1 LSPKDVFW
9 RAQVAHYYRADST
22 INTTLNSQGGRVLR
36 LFIFVFLLASASSG
50 QAEEKSGAVLSIEDL
65 LIKPKEWTLSP
76 SFGLST
82 DQSGNA
88 GVSSQAY
95 SNSFN
100 LNYGVN
106 RDLAVSWQYSSQR
119 LVKNETRVD
128 ASVQTIGLRWRI
140 QTQGAW
146 HWNVS
151 AHREIQASHSA
162 TGLDWARP
170 AYTVSIQT
178 YRFID
183 PLVLSSSF
191 GYHKG
196 SRWRIGDELSPQ
208 SQRCH
213 WSVALDF
220 AVNRVVGLYSS
231 YQVSREVFNQSDTV
245 FARQRLSL
253 GGSYRI
259 SEDTSLALTL
269 GFGLADETPATLSV
283 QGRYRF

>member
-1 LSPKDVFW
+1 M
-9 RAQVAHYYRADST
+9 
-22 INTTLNSQGGRVLR
+22 LR

-65 LIKPKEWTLSP
+65 LIEPKEWTLSP

-88 GVSSQAY
+88 GASSQAY

-100 LNYGVN
+100 VNYGVN

-140 QTQGAW
+140 PTQGAW

-170 AYTVSIQT
+170 AYSVAIQT

-183 PLVLSSSF
+183 PLVLSSSVT
-191 GYHKG
+191 YH
-196 SRWRIGDELSPQ
+196 SATRWRVGKSLSPQ
-208 SQRCH
+208 SRRIQ
-213 WSVALDF
+213 WGVAMDF
-220 AVNRVVGLYSS
+220 AVNRVVGLYTS
-231 YQVSREVFNQSDTV
+231 YHASRESFNR
-245 FARQRLSL
+245 FAAASSLRQRLNL

-259 SEDTSLALTL
+259 SADTSLALTL
-269 GFGLADETPATLSV
+269 GFGLADESPATLSV